1 MDLWLEA
8 DSPLAPLGLWR
19 EAGIC
24 KDLKLKADSAI
35 SVYNTFVH
43 IATPPIGLRRIQ
55 SAPGDLS
62 LLRPTE
68 AEDDQSVFEPETAVA
83 AEDPQNYTAV
93 TERKF
98 ANLSGKKGRRGKRPR
113 RAVRK
118 MNKAAANRE
127 AAASL
132 AAAATAYV
140 HLCILRGI
148 RLSKQLLEDRSRGQ
162 ALKRLR
168 CTCRHVDMSS
178 KFYFVKRA
186 YFGLTE
192 AMSSKFLPDVPPL
205 GILWSPRRSC
215 AVSAATGGSATYHAS
230 IVHPPA
236 QQWSSERT
244 KWRFDK
250 SVMARLRAVEQE
262 LKRLYSV
269 DGHEMLPCDDE
280 SDVACDWNECR
291 HCGEQLSS
299 AWKTCN
305 MCGSANRD
313 CCL

>member
-68 AEDDQSVFEPETAVA
+68 AEDDQSVLEPETAVA
-83 AEDPQNYTAV
+83 AEDPQDYTAV
-93 TERKF
+93 TERKV
-98 ANLSGKKGRRGKRPR
+98 ANLSGNKGRRGKQPSH
-113 RAVRK
+113 AVRK
-118 MNKAAANRE
+118 RKKAAADRE
-127 AAASL
+127 AAASF

-140 HLCILRGI
+140 HLCIRRVI

-162 ALKRLR
+162 AQKRLR
-168 CTCRHVDMSS
+168 YTCLHVALSS
-178 KFYFVKRA
+178 KFYFVKRQ
-186 YFGLTE
+186 L
-192 AMSSKFLPDVPPL
+192 FLPDVPPR
-205 GILWSPRRSC
+205 GILWRPRRSC

-244 KWRFDK
+244 KWRVDK